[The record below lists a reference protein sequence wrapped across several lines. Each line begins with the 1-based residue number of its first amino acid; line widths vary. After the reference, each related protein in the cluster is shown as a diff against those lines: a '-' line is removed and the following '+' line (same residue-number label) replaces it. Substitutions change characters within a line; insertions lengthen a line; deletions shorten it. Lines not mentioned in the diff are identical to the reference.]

1 MEREQTT
8 RAAGPMRLRRYNE
21 RLLLQLLR
29 RIGEA
34 SKAELARRTRLTS
47 TAVGTIIQ
55 SLQDDDLI
63 APTGRRIEG
72 QRGQPATLVQINP
85 KGAFGIGVRLDRDA
99 IETAVVDLGGDILAR
114 RVHNRILPAPQ
125 EAVELVRADIAA
137 LLEGLSPSERA
148 RIAGI
153 GVAQPYNLGAWL
165 RELDLDEPAFTAW
178 DSFDFAAALEDE
190 TGLPVFGE
198 NDGNAA
204 AIAEIFYGCG
214 RRYDDFIYVFL
225 GPVIGCGVALDGTCL
240 RGVTGN
246 AGDIAVMPVTP
257 STLASAPKPAG
268 KWEILLSRAS
278 LNALSR
284 HLRWRGEQVATHTD
298 LEAFVRAGHPAV
310 DEWLTD
316 CVEALAP
323 ALRSALCMLDVPVVV
338 IDSDVDAG
346 LIERLMQRLAS
357 ELAAT
362 APEARGAPQIVRG
375 TFGSDAG
382 AVGAASLPMFFSF
395 SPRSEVLRSGT
406 RNQEEMDHVW

>member
-1 MEREQTT
+1 MGQEQTT

-34 SKAELARRTRLTS
+34 SKADLARRTHLTS

-55 SLQDDDLI
+55 ALQDDDLI
-63 APTGRRIEG
+63 TPTGRRTEG
-72 QRGQPATLVQINP
+72 QRGQPATLIQINP

-99 IETAVVDLGGDILAR
+99 IETALVDLGGDILAR
-114 RVHNRILPAPQ
+114 RVHNRILPSPQ
-125 EAVELVRADIAA
+125 QTVDLVCADIAA
-137 LLEGLSPSERA
+137 LLDGMQAPERS

-165 RELDLDEPAFTAW
+165 RELDLAEPAFTAW
-178 DSFDFAAALEDE
+178 DSFDFAAALGDR

-257 STLASAPKPAG
+257 STLPSAPRPTG
-268 KWEILLSRAS
+268 KWDMLLSRAS

-284 HLRWRGEQVATHTD
+284 HLRWSGEQVATHTD

-310 DEWLTD
+310 DEWLVD
-316 CVEALAP
+316 CVDALAP

-338 IDSDVDAG
+338 IDADVDGG
-346 LIERLMQRLAS
+346 LIDRLMQHLAR
-357 ELAAT
+357 ELADT
-362 APEARGAPQIVRG
+362 APEARGVPQIVRG
-375 TFGSDAG
+375 TFGTDAG

-395 SPRSEVLRSGT
+395 SPRSQVLQRGA
-406 RNQEEMDHVW
+406 RNQEENEHAW